1 MVTLKKI
8 LNDDV
13 QLIRLYP
20 NTALTPAKIS
30 QVLQKAHGNKMYA
43 KFYTDKYFIQVNFA
57 RDGNIS
63 VSSNIRHQR
72 FLQDLWKKN
81 QQGCNL
87 ANVKAFVFQWMKLSR
102 RVLH

>member
-20 NTALTPAKIS
+20 NSALTPAKIS
-30 QVLQKAHGNKMYA
+30 QVLQRAQGNKMYA

-63 VSSNIRHQR
+63 VSSNIRHQG

-81 QQGCNL
+81 QIGWNM
-87 ANVKAFVFQWMKLSR
+87 ANVKAFIYQWMSLSR